1 MPASQQNGHD
11 FDNEIKQLFAVSN
24 VGYTSLHDIPAQFN
38 DDTPASVKSSV
49 GDTCDCGDA
58 IRMFNNSGLQKYQM
72 IRGRFEQVVDSKHL
86 REVDWVDLSN
96 SSELLWG
103 TLTLAE
109 VTSLDEL
116 TKTFRSGREDIRKAV
131 HQLKKELNAKSGFMQ
146 FRPKMDS
153 SQHRLQCSIPSWS
166 KLINAHPERTLYHT
180 DTGMFRGSQLTLVRE
195 SPRRIRRERH

>member
-103 TLTLAE
+103 TLTLAQG
-109 VTSLDEL
+109 TSLDEL
-116 TKTFRSGREDIRKAV
+116 TKTCPSVGEDIRKAV